1 MSLCSP
7 IYYRVCA
14 TTHDGATGH
23 EQRAEH
29 NVKGGRGVGVY
40 LRGPGSIQYGGQPR
54 DSLCILV
61 ATVKI
66 IPTTSRVCHLL
77 QLGVRSEEPSWEND
91 ASKMCVY
98 MPLKE

>member
-1 MSLCSP
+1 MTISS
-7 IYYRVCA
+7 
-14 TTHDGATGH
+14 
-23 EQRAEH
+23 H
-29 NVKGGRGVGVY
+29 NNNDSKQGGGTRMVMNPSIVGVY
-40 LRGPGSIQYGGQPR
+40 VGGPGSNQYGGRPR
-54 DSLCILV
+54 DSMCILV

-66 IPTTSRVCHLL
+66 ISTTSRVCHIL

>member
-1 MSLCSP
+1 MY
-7 IYYRVCA
+7 IYIYIYTYIHVR
-14 TTHDGATGH
+14 THIH
-23 EQRAEH
+23 
-29 NVKGGRGVGVY
+29 VKTCTIVGVY
-40 LRGPGSIQYGGQPR
+40 LRGPGSIQYGGRPR
-54 DSLCILV
+54 DSMCILV

-77 QLGVRSEEPSWEND
+77 QLGVRSEESSWENE

>member
-1 MSLCSP
+1 M
-7 IYYRVCA
+7 IY
-14 TTHDGATGH
+14 TGVIH
-23 EQRAEH
+23 
-29 NVKGGRGVGVY
+29 VYKSKGDSFVGVY
-40 LRGPGSIQYGGQPR
+40 LGGPGSIQYGGRPR
-54 DSLCILV
+54 DSMCIHV

>member
-1 MSLCSP
+1 MTP
-7 IYYRVCA
+7 
-14 TTHDGATGH
+14 GADPG
-23 EQRAEH
+23 R
-29 NVKGGRGVGVY
+29 NLVKNGGGGGGGGSTACVGVY
-40 LRGPGSIQYGGQPR
+40 LRGPGSIQYGGRPR
-54 DSLCILV
+54 DSMCILV

>member
-1 MSLCSP
+1 MQVRREITAPEWSDH
-7 IYYRVCA
+7 I
-14 TTHDGATGH
+14 
-23 EQRAEH
+23 
-29 NVKGGRGVGVY
+29 VGVY
-40 LRGPGSIQYGGQPR
+40 VGGLGSNQYGGRPR
-54 DSLCILV
+54 DSMCILV

-77 QLGVRSEEPSWEND
+77 QLGVRSEEPLWEND

>member
-1 MSLCSP
+1 MVKSKTRPSTLVNK
-7 IYYRVCA
+7 IRRIE
-14 TTHDGATGH
+14 TGVSE
-23 EQRAEH
+23 EQ
-29 NVKGGRGVGVY
+29 NKGNKQPKTVGVY
-40 LRGPGSIQYGGQPR
+40 LRGPGSIQYGGRPR
-54 DSLCILV
+54 DSMCILV

>member
-1 MSLCSP
+1 MLHELVLAMMVGNTLTQ
-7 IYYRVCA
+7 RV
-14 TTHDGATGH
+14 DQ
-23 EQRAEH
+23 EW
-29 NVKGGRGVGVY
+29 GGGDPVGVY
-40 LRGPGSIQYGGQPR
+40 LRGPGSIQYGGRPR
-54 DSLCILV
+54 DSMCILV

-77 QLGVRSEEPSWEND
+77 QLGVRSEESSWEND

>member
-1 MSLCSP
+1 MTYGYGTLKL
-7 IYYRVCA
+7 
-14 TTHDGATGH
+14 TGRH
-23 EQRAEH
+23 
-29 NVKGGRGVGVY
+29 GRFLNSTYDIVGVY
-40 LRGPGSIQYGGQPR
+40 LRGPGSIQYGGRPR
-54 DSLCILV
+54 DSMCILV

-77 QLGVRSEEPSWEND
+77 QLGVRSEESSWEND